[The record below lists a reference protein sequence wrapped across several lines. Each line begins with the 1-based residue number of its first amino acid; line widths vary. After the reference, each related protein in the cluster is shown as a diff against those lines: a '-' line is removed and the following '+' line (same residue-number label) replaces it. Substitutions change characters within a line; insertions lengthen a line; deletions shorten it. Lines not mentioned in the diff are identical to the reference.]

1 MKGLKMKHKLREQ
14 AEARGLLVP
23 CVGAKRPPL
32 EPHCLGVAAAPY
44 RFGKAARA
52 WSLHV

>member
-23 CVGAKRPPL
+23 CVGAKRPPM
-32 EPHCLGVAAAPY
+32 ETHEQKAIMEA
-44 RFGKAARA
+44 GKLD
-52 WSLHV
+52 WQGPGLPGL